1 MAPQKAFKWKTMD
14 RKQKAQR
21 KHEGRVKKKQGEK
34 IGKFLKRGGYIKDGL
49 AAPSPG
55 GDGWW
60 SLDGLET
67 RAHGA
72 ATVTLPATF
81 RAILGHPRASRVE
94 GWRRYA
100 GGLSGFRVSGI
111 ATP

>member
-1 MAPQKAFKWKTMD
+1 MKRGISTSDPEI
-14 RKQKAQR
+14 R
-21 KHEGRVKKKQGEK
+21 HEGKVKEEVGEK
-34 IGKFLKRGGYIKDGL
+34 IGKFLKRGGIYKRWTRR
-49 AAPSPG
+49 PSPG

-72 ATVTLPATF
+72 ATVALPATF

-100 GGLSGFRVSGI
+100 GGLSGFWLPGI
-111 ATP
+111 APP